1 MHSYRP
7 KTPRPIRYTVVFDVS
22 HVVSRDLPRPFS
34 LSLSLSLFLR
44 PCLLRHAIALN
55 FYRLLFVS
63 SPSFSSSTSRGNPDR
78 GGRRQSAGALYK
90 MRRKAAGNESN
101 VLDVSIIS
109 SNRDWPLSAAFSTP
123 ILSMPPSCGVQV
135 DLTVQIKGNST

>member
-7 KTPRPIRYTVVFDVS
+7 KTPRPIRYTLVFDVS
-22 HVVSRDLPRPFS
+22 HAVSRDLPRPFS
-34 LSLSLSLFLR
+34 FSLFLR

-55 FYRLLFVS
+55 FCRFLLVPP
-63 SPSFSSSTSRGNPDR
+63 PSFSPSTSRGNPNR
-78 GGRRQSAGALYK
+78 GGRRQSAGALCK

-123 ILSMPPSCGVQV
+123 TLSMPPSYGVQV